1 MSKAISNNL
10 RKAKS
15 YQAQRA
21 TLLSW
26 SEDWYN
32 NQSRIIRKLTQAA
45 NRGDRGEIMHMVD
58 QLNAVTEK
66 HYSGLKTVSKMT
78 SDPDRNL
85 KDVGMNKVTEHPPIQ
100 KNVKP
105 VAGSDNAISQEEI
118 INEIKK
124 SYTAGLSINEIARW
138 SNINSHKVVKILVT
152 AGVYD
157 NETYNTI
164 KDLRIEGKTEEEISM
179 LLGLSKTAM
188 NDYTPYKK
196 GIYNMVI
203 PSENALKLR
212 KYRIKW
218 KG

>member
-15 YQAQRA
+15 YQAQKA

-32 NQSRIIRKLTQAA
+32 NQSWIVRKLKQATSH
-45 NRGDRGEIMHMVD
+45 RDYGEILHMID

-66 HYSGLKTVSKMT
+66 HFSGLNTISKVT
-78 SDPDRNL
+78 SDPDRKL
-85 KDVGMNKVTEHPPIQ
+85 KDMRQEKAIEHPPVPE
-100 KNVKP
+100 NVEL
-105 VAGSDNAISQEEI
+105 AADNECAISQGEMI
-118 INEIKK
+118 DEIKK
-124 SYTAGLSINEIARW
+124 SYTAGLAINEIARW

-157 NETYNTI
+157 SETYNTI
-164 KDLRIEGKTEEEISM
+164 KDLRIEGKTEEEISKF
-179 LLGLSKTAM
+179 LGLSKAAM

-196 GIYNMVI
+196 GLYNMEI

-212 KYRIKW
+212 KYRMKW
-218 KG
+218 KD